1 MKNININLNHIKFD
15 KNKTMLI
22 IDNIKLND
30 LESDDVKYAHVNACF
45 DATFV
50 ANIKHTIIKNS
61 TISPKPKYSRP
72 I

>member
-1 MKNININLNHIKFD
+1 
-15 KNKTMLI
+15 MLI

-45 DATFV
+45 DVTFV

-61 TISPKPKYSRP
+61 TISPKPKYSHP